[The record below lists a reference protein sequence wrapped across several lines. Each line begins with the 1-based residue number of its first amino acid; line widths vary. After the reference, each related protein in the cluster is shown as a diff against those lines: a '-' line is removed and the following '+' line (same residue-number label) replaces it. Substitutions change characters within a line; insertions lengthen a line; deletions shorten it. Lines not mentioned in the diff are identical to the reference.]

1 MDGQMMDGEKDIWTR
16 WNQYNPHPTPK
27 FIYIYMLINQELD
40 VVSNYISNYWD
51 FFSVM
56 KLNYMTK
63 YILSMMK

>member
-1 MDGQMMDGEKDIWTR
+1 
-16 WNQYNPHPTPK
+16 
-27 FIYIYMLINQELD
+27 MLINQELD

-63 YILSMMK
+63 YILSMLK